1 MKINVLEEVNKV
13 YRKENPSTYFKNKR
27 EIKSF
32 VENRKKLLF
41 KLKLPIKI
49 FKNSKLVDFGSGN
62 G

>member
-13 YRKENPSTYFKNKR
+13 YRKENPFTYFKNKR

-41 KLKLPIKI
+41 KLKLTIKYLKI
-49 FKNSKLVDFGSGN
+49 ANY
-62 G
+62 